1 MKEWHFNT
9 LFLVAVGSVVL
20 TLLGPSVGIE
30 IDTSGP
36 ALTSVGA
43 ILAYILT
50 QKHHIVKK
58 DDEGGDENDD

>member
-20 TLLGPSVGIE
+20 MLLGPSVGLE
-30 IDTSGP
+30 VDTSGP
-36 ALTSVGA
+36 VLTSVGT

-58 DDEGGDENDD
+58 DDEEGEKNDD